1 MGYYRNSRV
10 EGIVKQ
16 IMTPIR
22 IVIADDHPVARAGVR
37 KYLEKEP
44 DFKVV
49 GEASDGDE
57 AIKLVNDLS
66 PNVLLLDMEMPGMRG
81 TEVARKLQAENSP
94 VRILALSTYDNRQY
108 IMGLLSSGAS
118 GYLIKE
124 EVPETIIEAVRGV
137 ARGEQGWV
145 SRKVAAKMSTWMQ
158 SDSTDSSDLSERE
171 MEVLRLIVA
180 GKTNQEIGLEL
191 GISPRTVEKHVDSVY
206 TKLGVSS
213 RVEAAVSAV
222 RDKLI

>member
-1 MGYYRNSRV
+1 MIS
-10 EGIVKQ
+10 
-16 IMTPIR
+16 IR
-22 IVIADDHPVARAGVR
+22 IVLADDHPVARAGIR

-44 DFKVV
+44 DIKVV
-49 GEASDGDE
+49 GEAADGEE
-57 AIKLVNDLS
+57 AIRLVNELS

-81 TEVARKLQAENSP
+81 TEVARKLQEEHSP

-124 EVPETIIEAVRGV
+124 EVPETIIDAVRGV

-158 SDSTDSSDLSERE
+158 SDNTDSSDLSDRE

>member
-1 MGYYRNSRV
+1 MATIRV
-10 EGIVKQ
+10 VL
-16 IMTPIR
+16 
-22 IVIADDHPVARAGVR
+22 ADDHPVARAGIR

-44 DFKVV
+44 DIKVV
-49 GEASDGDE
+49 GEAAGGDE
-57 AIKLVNDLS
+57 AIRLVNELS

-81 TEVARKLQAENSP
+81 TEVARKLQEEKSP

-108 IMGLLSSGAS
+108 IMGLLSNGAS

-124 EVPETIIEAVRGV
+124 EVPETIIDAVRGV

-158 SDSTDSSDLSERE
+158 SDSTDSSDLSDRE
-171 MEVLRLIVA
+171 VEVLRLIVA

-222 RDKLI
+222 RDKLV

>member
-1 MGYYRNSRV
+1 
-10 EGIVKQ
+10 
-16 IMTPIR
+16 MTQIR
-22 IVIADDHPVARAGVR
+22 IVLADDHPVARAGIR

-44 DFKVV
+44 DIKVV
-49 GEASDGDE
+49 GEAADGDE
-57 AIKLVNDLS
+57 AVRLVNELS
-66 PNVLLLDMEMPGMRG
+66 PNVLLLDMEMPGLRG
-81 TEVARKLQAENSP
+81 TEVARKLQEEKSP

-124 EVPETIIEAVRGV
+124 EVPETIIDAVRGV

-158 SDSTDSSDLSERE
+158 TDNTDSSDLSDRE